1 MEKKISD
8 LTISEFT
15 KLMEE
20 TFIKVL
26 ESKSKRPRQGRGV
39 LPEELQSDFA
49 KSVLKRG
56 IRLNILGTDY
66 MPLESVTRYQLKDFA
81 DLASKVLDLKRNKW
95 VVFESLWGL
104 RNMSQIRQVEA
115 NIKDMEKIRA
125 KFPELG
131 YNKMGK
137 EPKPKGFKP
146 FR

>member
-26 ESKSKRPRQGRGV
+26 ESKSKRPLRGHGV

-56 IRLNILGTDY
+56 IRLKILGTDY
-66 MPLESVTRYQLKDFA
+66 MPLNGVTRYQLKEFV
-81 DLASKVLDLKRNKW
+81 DLASELLDIERSKW
-95 VVFESLWGL
+95 VIFESFWGL

-115 NIKDMEKIRA
+115 NIKDIKKIRTM
-125 KFPELG
+125 FPELG
-131 YNKMGK
+131 YDEAGKMIR
-137 EPKPKGFKP
+137 PKGVVKFK
-146 FR
+146 

>member
-56 IRLNILGTDY
+56 IRLNISSN
-66 MPLESVTRYQLKDFA
+66 PQL
-81 DLASKVLDLKRNKW
+81 S
-95 VVFESLWGL
+95 
-104 RNMSQIRQVEA
+104 
-115 NIKDMEKIRA
+115 
-125 KFPELG
+125 P
-131 YNKMGK
+131 
-137 EPKPKGFKP
+137 
-146 FR
+146 

>member
-26 ESKSKRPRQGRGV
+26 ESKSKRPLRERGV

-56 IRLNILGTDY
+56 IRLKILGTDY
-66 MPLESVTRYQLKDFA
+66 MPLNGVTRYQLKEFA
-81 DLASKVLDLKRNKW
+81 DLASELLGIKRNKW
-95 VVFESLWGL
+95 SIFESFWGL

-115 NIKDMEKIRA
+115 NIKEMEKIWA
-125 KFPELG
+125 EFPELG
-131 YNKMGK
+131 YGKMIR
-137 EPKPKGFKP
+137 PKGFVKVK
-146 FR
+146 